1 MNILVQPPWYI
12 LPVIVLAQFAGT
24 SLWFASNAVMPELSV
39 AFGLGE
45 GAVSDLTSA
54 VQFGFIGGT
63 LVFAVLNL
71 ADRFS
76 PSILFLLSALLGA
89 TFNALVVWFPLGF
102 TGLLVYRFLTGFFLA
117 GIYPVGMKI
126 ASDWFAGQLGKALGL
141 LVGALV
147 LGTALPHLIR
157 SLGAQLDWSLV
168 ILAVSGLATFGGLLL
183 YLCIP
188 DGPHRKKGTQFNP
201 GALISVFKEKDFRA
215 ATMGY
220 FGHMWEL
227 YAFWTFVP
235 ILLAHYMESNTTIAF
250 DISFWSFLIIASGF
264 LGCTIG
270 GYVSI
275 KRGSAKVAFFL
286 LSISLVCCLLSVFIY
301 TLPPLLFFI
310 FLLIWGISVVGDSP
324 QFSTLTARTAPK
336 EWVGSALTISTC
348 IGFSITIFSIQI
360 LKQTQLN
367 GQVDWALLWLVP
379 GPILGLWA
387 TFPLLKKER
396 KS

>member
-1 MNILVQPPWYI
+1 MQRPWHI
-12 LPVIVLAQFAGT
+12 LPVIVIAQFAGT
-24 SLWFASNAVMPELSV
+24 SLWFASNAVMPELSL
-39 AFGLGE
+39 AFALGE

-63 LVFAVLNL
+63 LVFAILNL
-71 ADRFS
+71 ADRVS
-76 PSILFLLSALLGA
+76 PSLLFLVSALLGA
-89 TFNALVVWFPLGF
+89 ICNALVVWAPMGL
-102 TGLLVYRFLTGFFLA
+102 TGLLLYRFSTGFFLA

-157 SLGAQLDWSLV
+157 SLGAELDWSLV
-168 ILAVSGLATFGGLLL
+168 ILSVSGLATLGGLLL
-183 YLCIP
+183 YLSIP
-188 DGPHRKKGTQFNP
+188 DGPHRKKGTKFNP
-201 GALISVFKEKDFRA
+201 KALINVFKEKDFRA
-215 ATMGY
+215 ATVGY

-235 ILLAHYMESNTTIAF
+235 VLLGYYLEMQDGVSV
-250 DISFWSFLIIASGF
+250 DISFWSFMIIASGF

-270 GYVSI
+270 GYISI
-275 KRGSAKVAFFL
+275 RKGSAWVAFL
-286 LSISLVCCLLSVFIY
+286 LLTVSLICCVLSAFAY
-301 TLPPLLFFI
+301 ALPVPLFFI

-360 LKQTQLN
+360 LKQAQLN
-367 GQVDWALLWLVP
+367 GQIHWALLWLVP

>member
-1 MNILVQPPWYI
+1 MDTVTTPPWYI
-12 LPVIVLAQFAGT
+12 LPIIVFAQFAGT
-24 SLWFASNAVMPELSV
+24 SLWFASNAVMPELSF
-39 AFGLGE
+39 AFDLGE
-45 GAVSDLTSA
+45 GSVSDLTSA

-63 LVFAVLNL
+63 LVFAILNL

-76 PSILFLLSALLGA
+76 PSRLFLLSTLLGA
-89 TFNALVVWFPLGF
+89 TFNAMMVWFPAGL
-102 TGLLVYRFLTGFFLA
+102 TGLLIYRFLTGFFLA

-126 ASDWFAGQLGKALGL
+126 ASDWFAEQLGKALGL

-157 SLGAQLDWSLV
+157 SLGASLDWSLV
-168 ILAVSGLATFGGLLL
+168 VLTVSGLAALGGLLL
-183 YLCIP
+183 YLTIS
-188 DGPHRKKGTQFNP
+188 DGPYRKTGTKFNP
-201 GALISVFKEKDFRA
+201 SALINVFKEKDFRA

-235 ILLAHYMESNTTIAF
+235 ILLAYYQEQSNGTTF
-250 DISFWSFLIIASGF
+250 DIPFWSFLIIAVGF
-264 LGCTIG
+264 LGCTVG
-270 GYVSI
+270 GYLSLR
-275 KRGSAKVAFFL
+275 KGSAWVAFGL
-286 LSISLVCCLLSVFIY
+286 LSTSLICCLLSAFMY
-301 TLPPLLFFI
+301 ALPPLVFFF

-336 EWVGSALTISTC
+336 EWVGSALTISTS

-360 LKQTQLN
+360 LKQAQLS
-367 GQVDWALLWLVP
+367 GQIDWALLWLVP

-396 KS
+396 AS

>member
-1 MNILVQPPWYI
+1 MNTITRPPRYI
-12 LPVIVLAQFAGT
+12 LPIIVFAQFAGT
-24 SLWFASNAVMPELSV
+24 SLWFASNAVMPELSL
-39 AFGLGE
+39 AFDLGE

-63 LVFAVLNL
+63 LVFAIFNL

-76 PSILFLLSALLGA
+76 PSLLFLLSALLGA
-89 TFNALVVWFPLGF
+89 ICNALLVWFPAGL
-102 TGLLVYRFLTGFFLA
+102 TGLVLYRFCTGFFLA

-168 ILAVSGLATFGGLLL
+168 ILSVSALASLGGMLL
-183 YLCIP
+183 YLAVP
-188 DGPHRKKGTQFNP
+188 DGPYRKEGTKFNA
-201 GALISVFKEKDFRA
+201 GALLKVFKEKDFRA
-215 ATMGY
+215 ATVGY

-235 ILLAHYMESNTTIAF
+235 IMLGYYLKSSNRITL
-250 DISFWSFLIIASGF
+250 DISLWSFLIIASGF
-264 LGCTIG
+264 LGCTVG
-270 GYVSI
+270 GYLSI
-275 KRGSAKVAFFL
+275 KRGSAWVAFGL
-286 LSISLVCCLLSVFIY
+286 LSMSLVCCLLSVFMY
-301 TLPPLLFFI
+301 SFPPLLFFI

-324 QFSTLTARTAPK
+324 QFSTLTAKTAPK

-360 LKQTQLN
+360 LKQAHLN
-367 GQVDWALLWLVP
+367 GDIAWALLWLVP

>member
-1 MNILVQPPWYI
+1 MNTTKGPPPHI
-12 LPVIVLAQFAGT
+12 LPIIVFAQFAGT
-24 SLWFASNAVMPELSV
+24 SLWFASNAVMPELSL

-45 GAVSDLTSA
+45 GAVSDLTSS

-63 LVFAVLNL
+63 LVFALLNL
-71 ADRFS
+71 ADRVS
-76 PSILFLLSALLGA
+76 PSLLFLLSALLGA
-89 TFNALVVWFPLGF
+89 VCNAMVVVFPAGL
-102 TGLLVYRFLTGFFLA
+102 TGLVIYRFFTGFFLA

-168 ILAVSGLATFGGLLL
+168 VLSVSGLAALGGLIL
-183 YLCIP
+183 YFTIP
-188 DGPHRKKGTQFNP
+188 DGPHRKKGMKFNP
-201 GALISVFKEKDFRA
+201 GALISVFREKDFRA
-215 ATMGY
+215 ATIGY

-227 YAFWTFVP
+227 YAFWTFMP
-235 ILLAHYMESNTTIAF
+235 ILLGYYMEINSGISF

-275 KRGSAKVAFFL
+275 KKGSAWVAFGL
-286 LSISLVCCLLSVFIY
+286 LSISLICCLLSIFIY
-301 TLPPLLFFI
+301 ALPPFLFFI

-360 LKQTQLN
+360 LKQAQLS
-367 GQVDWALLWLVP
+367 GQIDWALLWLVP